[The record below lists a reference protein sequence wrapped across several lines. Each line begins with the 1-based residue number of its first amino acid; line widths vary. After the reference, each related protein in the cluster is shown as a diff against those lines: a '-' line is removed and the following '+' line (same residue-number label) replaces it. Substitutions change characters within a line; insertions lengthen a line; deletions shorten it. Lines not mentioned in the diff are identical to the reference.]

1 MDMKKKL
8 IIFIFSLLINTVC
21 EDKPPTEYIPQYY
34 IEAYLIVDQKIDMI
48 KVFRTQ
54 PIQDSFK
61 ISNALVKDA
70 QVKIRFNNEELILSF
85 RDTGNIDNR
94 GYFYP
99 DTSFK
104 VQPNTTYYLEIIT
117 SDNVKIT
124 GKTTTPERFHWVN
137 PPMDSIFYP
146 KDTVNFTDS
155 KPIKIK
161 WSPVKNI
168 LYYLVVSK
176 CLDTLE
182 YGKYLYPP
190 TNEKNR
196 RIFNPFDDERRRTRD
211 YYDLSNWDAIPN
223 TEYPLI
229 WLLFKWFGKHK
240 IVIFAPDFNFL
251 LWALQQF
258 RGNQINPLL
267 SSVEGGIG
275 VFGSA
280 SKIEKEIFLF
290 KNQP

>member
-1 MDMKKKL
+1 MKEKKIL
-8 IIFIFSLLINTVC
+8 FIILLLFLTAC

-34 IEAYLIVDQKIDMI
+34 IEAYLIVDQPIDMI

-61 ISNALVKDA
+61 ISNALVKNA
-70 QVKIRFNNEELILSF
+70 QVKIRFNNQELILTF
-85 RDTGNIDNR
+85 RDTGIIDNR
-94 GYFYP
+94 GYYYP
-99 DTSFK
+99 DTSLK
-104 VQPNTTYYLEIIT
+104 VQPNTTYFLEILT
-117 SDNVKIT
+117 ADNVKIT
-124 GKTTTPERFHWVN
+124 GTTTTPERFQWVN
-137 PPMDSIFYP
+137 PPPDSIFYP
-146 KDTVNFTDS
+146 KDSVNFRDG
-155 KPIKIK
+155 KQIKIK
-161 WSPVKNI
+161 WTPVKNI

-182 YGKYLYPP
+182 YGKYLNPP

-196 RIFNPFDDERRRTRD
+196 RIFNPFDNEQRRTRD

-223 TEYPLI
+223 TEYPLV

-240 IVIFAPDFNFL
+240 IVVFAPDFNFL
-251 LWALQQF
+251 RWALQQF

-267 SSVEGGIG
+267 SSVQGGIG

-280 SKIEKEIFLF
+280 CKIEKEIFLF